1 MMNELAADKTLAVIL
16 FNGITE
22 KLDCFYKSIGTSVY
36 RLHFDTEEEFSVT
49 YITPNIYIRYEGM
62 LLGNVSSSK
71 CSLQDTG
78 EDDDT
83 LASRIVE
90 ALLAVSQVFMGGS
103 EFVVKPEILEDGTP
117 IMVTHLNITEATIS
131 KLYTLHD
138 ILRDGISNMNNL

>member
-1 MMNELAADKTLAVIL
+1 MNELAADKTLAVIL

-62 LLGNVSSSK
+62 LLGSVSSSK